1 MILGLSSHPAAA
13 CFTEIDE
20 AVRQLR
26 GKDDV
31 CFNAHAFPADV
42 PPDAVVFQ
50 TENVPGQVANPAALW
65 PDHEIWDLSRRN
77 AEQYGGRH
85 VPVGYHPSFER
96 FKRADVLDIDVV
108 FTGCLNERRIAVL
121 QALADRGLSV
131 TAIPPGVYGAERD
144 AVLAR
149 AKLAL
154 SMLYYSDGVFPALRV
169 AHLVANRVPVL
180 SERCVDGWDYIP
192 SVAIDMVEWC
202 ARNAITEG
210 PAMAEHAYQRFRQT
224 PMRLPS

>member
-31 CFNAHAFPADV
+31 CFNAHAF
-42 PPDAVVFQ
+42 DAPKGAIVYNF
-50 TENVPGQVANPAALW
+50 ENVPQQVDPARWA
-65 PDHEIWDLSRRN
+65 DQEVWDFSRRN
-77 AEQYGGRH
+77 SERYVCKH

-96 FKRADVLDIDVV
+96 FKRADVLDIDIV